1 MTILHD
7 YETRVDCDE
16 SHCSLRYY
24 IKGIP
29 LSVGIIRAS
38 YHDKGG
44 INGLIITI
52 SDWNVG
58 ELLQDISDNNGL
70 GPNEMLNYMGELKNS
85 AISTIKEH
93 ITKSMGH
100 PASD

>member
-1 MTILHD
+1 MTILQD
-7 YETRVDCDE
+7 YETRVDCDD

-58 ELLQDISDNNGL
+58 ELLEDISEKHGI
-70 GPNEMLNYMGELKNS
+70 GPNEMLNVVGDIK
-85 AISTIKEH
+85 ADAVRRIKEH
-93 ITKSMGH
+93 LTKGLV
-100 PASD
+100 